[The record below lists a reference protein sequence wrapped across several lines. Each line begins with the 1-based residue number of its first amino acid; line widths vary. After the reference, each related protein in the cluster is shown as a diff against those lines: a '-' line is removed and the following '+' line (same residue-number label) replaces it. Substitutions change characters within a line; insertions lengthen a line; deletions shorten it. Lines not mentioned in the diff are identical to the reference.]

1 MDFVLKSEHC
11 KSNRDGMFLL
21 AWAEL
26 ALCAEAVFT
35 KQSRFMSKA
44 ERLKFLLGIWLCCAM
59 AKQWSCA
66 VLQVK
71 SILGPLWAP
80 HSALRRGLGKGA
92 SASLAPLAVK
102 WMFLDESKHTLS
114 CVCGSQVAEELPLTG
129 GPRGTGTEAPVK
141 SHTYKRSRHTA
152 REQLT
157 HFLLTGLTV
166 KLLSI
171 LLNPQ
176 ITNIYKVFPSE
187 TLTVTVVLWQK
198 CRKFVS
204 KCIILLK

>member
-1 MDFVLKSEHC
+1 MLKL
-11 KSNRDGMFLL
+11 FLPNN
-21 AWAEL
+21 L
-26 ALCAEAVFT
+26 ALWAKLSAWNFSWAFGSVVQWQNNGAALFYRLSQSWGPSGPHTQHSGEASGRGT
-35 KQSRFMSKA
+35 
-44 ERLKFLLGIWLCCAM
+44 
-59 AKQWSCA
+59 
-66 VLQVK
+66 
-71 SILGPLWAP
+71 
-80 HSALRRGLGKGA
+80 SAA
-92 SASLAPLAVK
+92 LAPLAVK

-114 CVCGSQVAEELPLTG
+114 CVCGSQVAEELPLAG
-129 GPRGTGTEAPVK
+129 GPRGTRTEAPVK

-166 KLLSI
+166 QLLSI

-204 KCIILLK
+204 KCIILLM